1 MSTPRWRPRRT
12 GPWSCAPSDDAWLE
26 RMGVREAFCAV
37 NPVVRALDALSSY
50 STYRGEEEVDG
61 GTLRTSSS
69 LLPCRKSRRCGQGAA
84 AELTAITELTRA
96 EPAAR
101 ASTCLVVQ
109 TKRIINSVRQTPAWA
124 CPTPRR
130 PGPSR
135 ESTWPPGGSQTD
147 GQLTPPPCRHADWHS
162 IMGAGPQM
170 PYPKWVWTPAGGW
183 CAAIPSIPG

>member
-1 MSTPRWRPRRT
+1 MWRLQRT
-12 GPWSCAPSDDAWLE
+12 LFEYAALASAPNRSLELRAVDAWLE

-101 ASTCLVVQ
+101 ASTCGC
-109 TKRIINSVRQTPAWA
+109 TN
-124 CPTPRR
+124 
-130 PGPSR
+130 
-135 ESTWPPGGSQTD
+135 
-147 GQLTPPPCRHADWHS
+147 
-162 IMGAGPQM
+162 
-170 PYPKWVWTPAGGW
+170 
-183 CAAIPSIPG
+183 